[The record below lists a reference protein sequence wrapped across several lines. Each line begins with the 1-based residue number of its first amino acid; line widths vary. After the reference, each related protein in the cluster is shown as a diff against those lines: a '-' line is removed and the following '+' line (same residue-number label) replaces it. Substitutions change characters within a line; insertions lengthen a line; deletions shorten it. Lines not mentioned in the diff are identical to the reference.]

1 MGVDNQI
8 NSFILSQVVNHQYRK
23 IGMEEECIIYT
34 KDLNRLPV
42 NPTTQYSA
50 TDLLNEMNLLTD
62 QNGIYSLEPGGQ
74 LEWSSPPYENL
85 NDLSM
90 AQLKHR
96 KLLNDVTD
104 RRDLIILDWGLEPSY
119 PPDDIDLIDQPKY
132 QLMNDHMKKVNTH
145 GKWMMRNTASVQV
158 NIDITDKQDA
168 EKMVFLADC
177 LHPVCAYLF
186 ANSPFYKNE
195 PAGTKN
201 IRNMIWE
208 KTDNDRCRNLIDHG
222 ISSPNDL
229 IKNYIDYMMDIPGI
243 FQLNSKDVLENTDGT
258 LGDRL
263 EYLYAN
269 GEIRNADIQ
278 LALHQVFTNVRYKH
292 LVEVRGADRP
302 PLGHELAP
310 IAFWA
315 GLLTTDKTREKAL
328 DVVKQWSS
336 QERASWNKSALNL
349 DSSQIGPNG
358 KSFEYWNKWA
368 GELAL
373 EGLAERGKNE
383 ESHFKPFFESVLS
396 DGPFSLQ
403 VQNDFADREIILK
416 DYLNEQ

>member
-1 MGVDNQI
+1 MGVDNRI
-8 NSFILSQVVNHQYRK
+8 SSLILSQIVDHQYRK

-34 KDLNRLPV
+34 KDLDRLPV
-42 NPTTQYSA
+42 NPATQYSA
-50 TDLLNEMNLLTD
+50 TDLLNEMNLLAD

-85 NDLSM
+85 NDLSI

-96 KLLNDVTD
+96 KLLDDVTD
-104 RRDLIILDWGLEPSY
+104 HHDLIVLHWGLEPILF
-119 PPDDIDLIDQPKY
+119 PDDIDLIHQSKY
-132 QLMNDHMKKVNTH
+132 QLMNDHMEKVNTH
-145 GKWMMRNTASVQV
+145 GKWMMRNTASIQV
-158 NIDITDKQDA
+158 NIDITGKEDA
-168 EKMVFLADC
+168 EKMGFLADC

-201 IRNMIWE
+201 IRNIIWE
-208 KTDNDRCRNLIDHG
+208 QTDNHRCRNLVDHG

-243 FQLNSKDVLENTDGT
+243 FQLNSKNVLENTDGT

-269 GEIRNADIQ
+269 GKIRNADIQ

-310 IAFWA
+310 IAFWT

-349 DSSQIGPNG
+349 DLSQIGPNG

-373 EGLAERGKNE
+373 EGLAERGENE

-403 VQNDFADREIILK
+403 VQNDFADREILLK
-416 DYLNEQ
+416 DYLNE

>member
-8 NSFILSQVVNHQYRK
+8 SSLILSQIVDHQYRK

-34 KDLNRLPV
+34 KDLDRLPV
-42 NPTTQYSA
+42 NPATQYSA

-62 QNGIYSLEPGGQ
+62 QNGIYSLVPGGQ

-85 NDLSM
+85 NDLSI
-90 AQLKHR
+90 AQLRHR
-96 KLLNDVTD
+96 KLLDDVTD
-104 RRDLIILDWGLEPSY
+104 HHDLIVLHWGLEPILF
-119 PPDDIDLIDQPKY
+119 PDDIDLIHQSKY
-132 QLMNDHMKKVNTH
+132 QLMNDHMEKVNTH
-145 GKWMMRNTASVQV
+145 GKWMMRNTASIQV
-158 NIDITDKQDA
+158 NIDITSKQDA
-168 EKMVFLADC
+168 EKMGFLADC

-201 IRNMIWE
+201 IRNIIWE
-208 KTDNDRCRNLIDHG
+208 QTDNHRCRNLVDHG
-222 ISSPNDL
+222 ISSPNNL

-243 FQLNSKDVLENTDGT
+243 FQLNSKNVLENTDGT

-269 GEIRNADIQ
+269 GKIRNADIQ

-310 IAFWA
+310 IAFWT

-403 VQNDFADREIILK
+403 VQNDFADREILLK
-416 DYLNEQ
+416 DYLNE

>member
-1 MGVDNQI
+1 MGVDNRI
-8 NSFILSQVVNHQYRK
+8 FSLILSQIVDHQYRK

-34 KDLNRLPV
+34 KDLDRLPV

-85 NDLSM
+85 NDLSI
-90 AQLKHR
+90 AQLRHR
-96 KLLNDVTD
+96 KLLDDVTD
-104 RRDLIILDWGLEPSY
+104 HRDLIVLHWGLEPILS
-119 PPDDIDLIDQPKY
+119 PDDIDLIHQSKY
-132 QLMNDHMKKVNTH
+132 QLMNDHMEKVNTH
-145 GKWMMRNTASVQV
+145 GKWMMRNTASIQV
-158 NIDITDKQDA
+158 NIDITGKQDA
-168 EKMVFLADC
+168 EKMGFLADC

-201 IRNMIWE
+201 IRNIIWE
-208 KTDNDRCRNLIDHG
+208 QTDNHRCRNLVDHG
-222 ISSPNDL
+222 ISSPNDF

-243 FQLNSKDVLENTDGT
+243 FQLNAKNVLENTDGA

-269 GEIRNADIQ
+269 GKIRNADIQ

-310 IAFWA
+310 IAFWT

-358 KSFEYWNKWA
+358 ESFEYWNKWA

-403 VQNDFADREIILK
+403 VQNDFADREILLK
-416 DYLNEQ
+416 DYLDE

>member
-8 NSFILSQVVNHQYRK
+8 SSLILSQIVNHQYRK

-34 KDLNRLPV
+34 KDLDRLPV
-42 NPTTQYSA
+42 NPATQYSA

-85 NDLSM
+85 NDLSI
-90 AQLKHR
+90 AQLRHR
-96 KLLNDVTD
+96 KLLDDVTD
-104 RRDLIILDWGLEPSY
+104 HRDLIVLHWGLEPILS
-119 PPDDIDLIDQPKY
+119 PDDIDLIHQSKY
-132 QLMNDHMKKVNTH
+132 QLMNDHMEKVNTH
-145 GKWMMRNTASVQV
+145 GKWMMRNTASIQV
-158 NIDITDKQDA
+158 NIDITGKQDA
-168 EKMVFLADC
+168 EKMGFLADC

-201 IRNMIWE
+201 IRNIIWE
-208 KTDNDRCRNLIDHG
+208 QTDNHRCRNLVDHG

-243 FQLNSKDVLENTDGT
+243 FQLNSKNVLENTDGT
-258 LGDRL
+258 LGARL
-263 EYLYAN
+263 EYLYGN
-269 GEIRNADIQ
+269 GKIRNADIQ

-310 IAFWA
+310 IAFWT

-358 KSFEYWNKWA
+358 ESFEYWNKWA

-403 VQNDFADREIILK
+403 VQNDFADREILLK
-416 DYLNEQ
+416 DYLDE

>member
-1 MGVDNQI
+1 MVVDNRI
-8 NSFILSQVVNHQYRK
+8 SSLILSQIVDHQYRK

-34 KDLNRLPV
+34 KDLERLPV
-42 NPTTQYSA
+42 NPATQYSA

-85 NDLSM
+85 NDLSI
-90 AQLKHR
+90 AQLRHR
-96 KLLNDVTD
+96 KLLDDVTD
-104 RRDLIILDWGLEPSY
+104 HHDLIVLHWGLEPILF
-119 PPDDIDLIDQPKY
+119 PDDIDLIHQSKY
-132 QLMNDHMKKVNTH
+132 QLMNDHMEKVNTH
-145 GKWMMRNTASVQV
+145 GKWMMRNTASIQV
-158 NIDITDKQDA
+158 NIDITGKEDA
-168 EKMVFLADC
+168 EKMGFLADC

-201 IRNMIWE
+201 IRNIIWE
-208 KTDNDRCRNLIDHG
+208 QTDNHRCRNLVDHG

-243 FQLNSKDVLENTDGT
+243 FQLNSKNVLETTDGT

-269 GEIRNADIQ
+269 GKIRNADIQ

-292 LVEVRGADRP
+292 LVEVRGAARP

-310 IAFWA
+310 IAFWT
-315 GLLTTDKTREKAL
+315 GLLTTDKAREKAL

-336 QERASWNKSALNL
+336 QERASLNKSALNL

-373 EGLAERGKNE
+373 EGLAERRKNE

-403 VQNDFADREIILK
+403 VQNDFTDREILLK
-416 DYLNEQ
+416 DYLNE

>member
-1 MGVDNQI
+1 
-8 NSFILSQVVNHQYRK
+8 
-23 IGMEEECIIYT
+23 
-34 KDLNRLPV
+34 
-42 NPTTQYSA
+42 
-50 TDLLNEMNLLTD
+50 MNLLTD

-85 NDLSM
+85 NDLSI
-90 AQLKHR
+90 AQLRHR
-96 KLLNDVTD
+96 KLLDDVTD
-104 RRDLIILDWGLEPSY
+104 HHDLIVLHWGLEPILF
-119 PPDDIDLIDQPKY
+119 PDDIDLIHQSKY
-132 QLMNDHMKKVNTH
+132 QLMNDHMEKVNTH
-145 GKWMMRNTASVQV
+145 GKWMMRNTASIQV
-158 NIDITDKQDA
+158 NIDITGKEDA
-168 EKMVFLADC
+168 EKMGFLADC

-195 PAGTKN
+195 PAGKKN
-201 IRNMIWE
+201 IRNIIWE
-208 KTDNDRCRNLIDHG
+208 QTDNHRCRNLVDHG

-243 FQLNSKDVLENTDGT
+243 FQLNSKNVLETTDGT

-269 GEIRNADIQ
+269 GKIRNADIQ

-310 IAFWA
+310 IAFWT

-373 EGLAERGKNE
+373 EGLAERRKNE

-403 VQNDFADREIILK
+403 VQNDFADREILLK
-416 DYLNEQ
+416 DYLNE

>member
-1 MGVDNQI
+1 MGVDNRI
-8 NSFILSQVVNHQYRK
+8 SSLILSQIVNHQYRK

-34 KDLNRLPV
+34 KDLDRLPV
-42 NPTTQYSA
+42 NPATQYSA

-85 NDLSM
+85 NDLSI
-90 AQLKHR
+90 AQLRHR
-96 KLLNDVTD
+96 KLLDDVTD
-104 RRDLIILDWGLEPSY
+104 HRDLIVLHWGLEPILF
-119 PPDDIDLIDQPKY
+119 PDDIDLIHQSKY
-132 QLMNDHMKKVNTH
+132 QLMNDHMEKVNTH
-145 GKWMMRNTASVQV
+145 GKWMMRNTASIQV
-158 NIDITDKQDA
+158 NIDITGKQDA
-168 EKMVFLADC
+168 EKMGFLADC

-201 IRNMIWE
+201 IRSIIWE
-208 KTDNDRCRNLIDHG
+208 QTDNHRCRNLVDHG

-243 FQLNSKDVLENTDGT
+243 FQLNAKNVLENTDGT

-269 GEIRNADIQ
+269 GKIRNADIQ

-310 IAFWA
+310 IAFWT

-358 KSFEYWNKWA
+358 ESFEYWNKWA

-403 VQNDFADREIILK
+403 VQNDFADREILLK
-416 DYLNEQ
+416 DYLNE

>member
-1 MGVDNQI
+1 MGVDNRI
-8 NSFILSQVVNHQYRK
+8 FSLILSQIVDHQYRK

-34 KDLNRLPV
+34 KDLDRLPV
-42 NPTTQYSA
+42 NPATQYSA

-85 NDLSM
+85 NDLSI
-90 AQLKHR
+90 AQLRHR
-96 KLLNDVTD
+96 KLLDDVTD
-104 RRDLIILDWGLEPSY
+104 HRDLIVLHWGLEPILS
-119 PPDDIDLIDQPKY
+119 PDDIDLIHQSKY
-132 QLMNDHMKKVNTH
+132 QLMNDHMEKVNTH
-145 GKWMMRNTASVQV
+145 GKWMMRNTASIQV
-158 NIDITDKQDA
+158 NIDITGKQDA
-168 EKMVFLADC
+168 EKMGFLADC

-201 IRNMIWE
+201 IRNIIWE
-208 KTDNDRCRNLIDHG
+208 QTDNHRCRNLVDHG
-222 ISSPNDL
+222 ISSPNNF

-243 FQLNSKDVLENTDGT
+243 FQLNSKNVLENTDGT
-258 LGDRL
+258 LGARL
-263 EYLYAN
+263 EYLYGN
-269 GEIRNADIQ
+269 GKIRNADIQ

-310 IAFWA
+310 IAFWT

-358 KSFEYWNKWA
+358 ESFEYWNKWA

-403 VQNDFADREIILK
+403 VQNDFADREILLK
-416 DYLNEQ
+416 DYLDE

>member
-1 MGVDNQI
+1 MGVDNRI
-8 NSFILSQVVNHQYRK
+8 FSLILSQIVDHQYRK

-34 KDLNRLPV
+34 KDLDRLPV
-42 NPTTQYSA
+42 NPATQYSA

-85 NDLSM
+85 NDLSI
-90 AQLKHR
+90 AQLRHR
-96 KLLNDVTD
+96 KLLDDVTD
-104 RRDLIILDWGLEPSY
+104 HRDLIVLHWGLEPILS
-119 PPDDIDLIDQPKY
+119 PDDIDLIHQSKY
-132 QLMNDHMKKVNTH
+132 QLMNDHMEKVNTH
-145 GKWMMRNTASVQV
+145 GKWMMRNTASIQV
-158 NIDITDKQDA
+158 NIDITGKKDA
-168 EKMVFLADC
+168 EKMGFLADC

-201 IRNMIWE
+201 IRNIIWE
-208 KTDNDRCRNLIDHG
+208 QTDNHRCRNLVDHG
-222 ISSPNDL
+222 ISSPNDF

-243 FQLNSKDVLENTDGT
+243 FQLNSKNVLENTDGT

-269 GEIRNADIQ
+269 GKIRNADIQ

-310 IAFWA
+310 IAFWT

-358 KSFEYWNKWA
+358 ESFEYWNKWA

-403 VQNDFADREIILK
+403 VQNDFADREILLK
-416 DYLNEQ
+416 DYLDE

>member
-1 MGVDNQI
+1 MGVNNRI
-8 NSFILSQVVNHQYRK
+8 FSLILSQIVDHQYRK

-34 KDLNRLPV
+34 KDLDRLPV
-42 NPTTQYSA
+42 NPATQYSA

-74 LEWSSPPYENL
+74 LEWSRPPYENL
-85 NDLSM
+85 NDLSI
-90 AQLKHR
+90 AQLRHR
-96 KLLNDVTD
+96 KLLDDVTD
-104 RRDLIILDWGLEPSY
+104 HHDLIVLHWGLEPILF
-119 PPDDIDLIDQPKY
+119 PDDIDLIHQSKY
-132 QLMNDHMKKVNTH
+132 QLMNDHMEKVNTH
-145 GKWMMRNTASVQV
+145 GKWMMRNTASIQV
-158 NIDITDKQDA
+158 NIDITGKKDA
-168 EKMVFLADC
+168 EKMGFLADC

-201 IRNMIWE
+201 IRNIIWE
-208 KTDNDRCRNLIDHG
+208 QTDNHRCRNLVEHG
-222 ISSPNDL
+222 ISSSNDL

-243 FQLNSKDVLENTDGT
+243 FQLNSKNVLENTDGT
-258 LGDRL
+258 LGGRL

-269 GEIRNADIQ
+269 GKIRNADIQ

-310 IAFWA
+310 IAFWT

-403 VQNDFADREIILK
+403 IQNDFADREILLK
-416 DYLNEQ
+416 DYLNE

>member
-1 MGVDNQI
+1 MGVDHRI
-8 NSFILSQVVNHQYRK
+8 FSLILSQIVDHQYRK

-34 KDLNRLPV
+34 KDLDRLPV

-50 TDLLNEMNLLTD
+50 TDLLNEMNLLTN

-85 NDLSM
+85 NDLSI
-90 AQLKHR
+90 AQLRHR
-96 KLLNDVTD
+96 KLLDDVTGHH
-104 RRDLIILDWGLEPSY
+104 DLIVLHWGLEPILF
-119 PPDDIDLIDQPKY
+119 PDDIDLIHQSKY
-132 QLMNDHMKKVNTH
+132 QLMNDHMEKVNTH
-145 GKWMMRNTASVQV
+145 GKWMMRNTASIQV
-158 NIDITDKQDA
+158 NIDITGKKDA
-168 EKMVFLADC
+168 EKMGFLADC

-201 IRNMIWE
+201 IRSIIWE
-208 KTDNDRCRNLIDHG
+208 QTDNHRCRNLVDHG
-222 ISSPNDL
+222 ISSPNDF

-243 FQLNSKDVLENTDGT
+243 FQLNSKNVLENTDGT

-269 GEIRNADIQ
+269 GKIRNADIQ

-310 IAFWA
+310 IAFWT

-358 KSFEYWNKWA
+358 ESFEYWNKWA

-373 EGLAERGKNE
+373 EGLAERRKNE

-403 VQNDFADREIILK
+403 VQNDFADREILLK
-416 DYLNEQ
+416 DYLDE

>member
-1 MGVDNQI
+1 MGVDHQI
-8 NSFILSQVVNHQYRK
+8 SSLILSQIVDHQYRK

-34 KDLNRLPV
+34 KDLDRLPV
-42 NPTTQYSA
+42 NPATQYSA
-50 TDLLNEMNLLTD
+50 TDLLNEMNLLAD

-85 NDLSM
+85 NDLSI
-90 AQLKHR
+90 AQLRHR
-96 KLLNDVTD
+96 KLLDDVTD
-104 RRDLIILDWGLEPSY
+104 HHDLIVLHWGLEPILF
-119 PPDDIDLIDQPKY
+119 PDDIDMIHQSKY
-132 QLMNDHMKKVNTH
+132 QLMNDHIEKVNTH
-145 GKWMMRNTASVQV
+145 GKWMMRNTASIQV
-158 NIDITDKQDA
+158 NIDITGKEDA
-168 EKMVFLADC
+168 EKMGFLADC

-195 PAGTKN
+195 PAGKKN
-201 IRNMIWE
+201 IRNIIWE
-208 KTDNDRCRNLIDHG
+208 QTDNHRCRNLVDHG

-243 FQLNSKDVLENTDGT
+243 FQLNSNNVLETTDGT

-269 GEIRNADIQ
+269 GKIRNADIQ
-278 LALHQVFTNVRYKH
+278 LALHQVFTNIRYKH

-310 IAFWA
+310 IAFWT
-315 GLLTTDKTREKAL
+315 GLLTTDKAREKAL

-336 QERASWNKSALNL
+336 QERASLNKSALNL

-403 VQNDFADREIILK
+403 VQNDFADREILLK
-416 DYLNEQ
+416 DYLNE

>member
-1 MGVDNQI
+1 MGVDNRI
-8 NSFILSQVVNHQYRK
+8 SSLILSQIVNHQYRK

-34 KDLNRLPV
+34 KDLDRLRV
-42 NPTTQYSA
+42 NPATQYSA

-62 QNGIYSLEPGGQ
+62 ENGTYSLEPGGQ

-85 NDLSM
+85 NDLSI
-90 AQLKHR
+90 AQLRHR
-96 KLLNDVTD
+96 KLLDDVTD
-104 RRDLIILDWGLEPSY
+104 HHDLIVLHWGLEPILF
-119 PPDDIDLIDQPKY
+119 PDDIDLIHQSKY
-132 QLMNDHMKKVNTH
+132 QLMNDHMEKVNTH
-145 GKWMMRNTASVQV
+145 GKWMMRNTASIQV
-158 NIDITDKQDA
+158 NIDITGKEDA
-168 EKMVFLADC
+168 EKMGFLADC

-201 IRNMIWE
+201 IRNIIWE
-208 KTDNDRCRNLIDHG
+208 QTDNHRCRNLVDHG
-222 ISSPNDL
+222 ISSPNNL

-243 FQLNSKDVLENTDGT
+243 FQLNSKNVLETTDGT

-269 GEIRNADIQ
+269 GKIRNADIQ

-310 IAFWA
+310 IAFWT

-336 QERASWNKSALNL
+336 QERASLNKSALNL

-373 EGLAERGKNE
+373 EGLAERRKNE

-403 VQNDFADREIILK
+403 VQNDFADREILLK
-416 DYLNEQ
+416 DYLNE

>member
-8 NSFILSQVVNHQYRK
+8 SSFILSQIVNHQYRK

-34 KDLNRLPV
+34 KDLDRLPV

-62 QNGIYSLEPGGQ
+62 QNGRYSLEPGGQ

-85 NDLSM
+85 NDLSI
-90 AQLKHR
+90 AQLRHR
-96 KLLNDVTD
+96 KLLDDVTD
-104 RRDLIILDWGLEPSY
+104 HRDLIVLHWGLEPILF
-119 PPDDIDLIDQPKY
+119 PDDIDLIHQSKY
-132 QLMNDHMKKVNTH
+132 QLMNDHMEKVNTH
-145 GKWMMRNTASVQV
+145 GKWMMRNTASIQV
-158 NIDITDKQDA
+158 NIDITSKQDA
-168 EKMVFLADC
+168 EKMGFLADC

-208 KTDNDRCRNLIDHG
+208 QTDNHRCRNLIDHG
-222 ISSPNDL
+222 ISSPNDF

-243 FQLNSKDVLENTDGT
+243 FQLNSKNVLENTDGT
-258 LGDRL
+258 LGGRL

-269 GEIRNADIQ
+269 GKIRNADIQ

-310 IAFWA
+310 IVFWT
-315 GLLTTDKTREKAL
+315 GLLTTDKAREKAL

-336 QERASWNKSALNL
+336 QERASLNKSALNL
-349 DSSQIGPNG
+349 DSSRIGPNG

-368 GELAL
+368 GELSL
-373 EGLAERGKNE
+373 EGLTERGKNE

-403 VQNDFADREIILK
+403 VQNDFADREILLK
-416 DYLNEQ
+416 DYLNE

>member
-1 MGVDNQI
+1 MGVDNRI
-8 NSFILSQVVNHQYRK
+8 SSLILSQIVNHQYRK

-34 KDLNRLPV
+34 KDLDRLPV

-50 TDLLNEMNLLTD
+50 TDLLNEMNLLTN

-85 NDLSM
+85 NDLSI
-90 AQLKHR
+90 AQLRHR
-96 KLLNDVTD
+96 KLLDDVTGHH
-104 RRDLIILDWGLEPSY
+104 DLIVLHWGLEPILF
-119 PPDDIDLIDQPKY
+119 PDDIDLIHQSKY
-132 QLMNDHMKKVNTH
+132 QLMNDHMEKVNTH
-145 GKWMMRNTASVQV
+145 GKWMMRNTASIQV
-158 NIDITDKQDA
+158 NIDITGKKDA
-168 EKMVFLADC
+168 EKMGFLADC

-201 IRNMIWE
+201 IRNIIWE
-208 KTDNDRCRNLIDHG
+208 QTDNHRCRNLVDHG
-222 ISSPNDL
+222 ISSPNDF

-243 FQLNSKDVLENTDGT
+243 FQLNAKNVLENTDGT

-269 GEIRNADIQ
+269 GKIRNADIQ

-310 IAFWA
+310 IAFWT
-315 GLLTTDKTREKAL
+315 GLLTTDKAREKAL

-358 KSFEYWNKWA
+358 ESFEYWNKWA

-403 VQNDFADREIILK
+403 VQNDFADREILLK
-416 DYLNEQ
+416 DYLNE

>member
-1 MGVDNQI
+1 MGVDNRI
-8 NSFILSQVVNHQYRK
+8 SSLILSQIVNHQYRK

-34 KDLNRLPV
+34 KDLDRLPV
-42 NPTTQYSA
+42 NPATQYSA

-85 NDLSM
+85 NDLSI
-90 AQLKHR
+90 AQLRHR
-96 KLLNDVTD
+96 KLLDDVTD
-104 RRDLIILDWGLEPSY
+104 HRDLIVLHWGLEPILS
-119 PPDDIDLIDQPKY
+119 PDDIDLIHQSKY
-132 QLMNDHMKKVNTH
+132 QLMNDHMEKVNTH
-145 GKWMMRNTASVQV
+145 GKWMMRNTASIQV
-158 NIDITDKQDA
+158 NIDITGKQDA
-168 EKMVFLADC
+168 EKMGFLADC

-201 IRNMIWE
+201 IRSIIWE
-208 KTDNDRCRNLIDHG
+208 QTDNHRCRNLVDHG
-222 ISSPNDL
+222 ISSPNDF

-243 FQLNSKDVLENTDGT
+243 FQLNAKNVLENTDGT

-269 GEIRNADIQ
+269 GKIRNADIQ

-310 IAFWA
+310 IAFWT

-358 KSFEYWNKWA
+358 ESFEYWNKWA

-383 ESHFKPFFESVLS
+383 ESNFEPFFESVLS

-403 VQNDFADREIILK
+403 VQNDFADREILLK
-416 DYLNEQ
+416 DYLNE

>member
-1 MGVDNQI
+1 MGVDNRI
-8 NSFILSQVVNHQYRK
+8 SSLILSQIVDHQYRK

-34 KDLNRLPV
+34 KDLDRLPV
-42 NPTTQYSA
+42 NPATQYSA

-85 NDLSM
+85 NDLSI
-90 AQLKHR
+90 AQLRHR
-96 KLLNDVTD
+96 KLLDDVTD
-104 RRDLIILDWGLEPSY
+104 HRDLIVLHWGLEPILF
-119 PPDDIDLIDQPKY
+119 PDDIDLIHQSKY
-132 QLMNDHMKKVNTH
+132 QLMNDHMEKVNTH

-158 NIDITDKQDA
+158 NIDITGKQDA
-168 EKMVFLADC
+168 EKMGFLADC

-201 IRNMIWE
+201 IRNIIWE
-208 KTDNDRCRNLIDHG
+208 QTDNHRCRNLVDHG

-243 FQLNSKDVLENTDGT
+243 FQLNSKNVLETTDGT

-269 GEIRNADIQ
+269 GKIRNADIQ

-310 IAFWA
+310 IAFWT

-383 ESHFKPFFESVLS
+383 ESYFKHFFESVLS

-403 VQNDFADREIILK
+403 VQNDFADREILLK
-416 DYLNEQ
+416 DYLNE

>member
-1 MGVDNQI
+1 MGVDNRI
-8 NSFILSQVVNHQYRK
+8 SSLILSQIVDHQYRK

-34 KDLNRLPV
+34 KDLDRLPV
-42 NPTTQYSA
+42 NPATQYSA

-85 NDLSM
+85 NDLSI
-90 AQLKHR
+90 AQLRHR
-96 KLLNDVTD
+96 KLLDDVTD
-104 RRDLIILDWGLEPSY
+104 HHDLIVLHWGLEPILF
-119 PPDDIDLIDQPKY
+119 PDDIDLIHQSKY
-132 QLMNDHMKKVNTH
+132 QLMNDHMEKVNTH
-145 GKWMMRNTASVQV
+145 GKWMMRNTASIQV
-158 NIDITDKQDA
+158 NIDITGKEDA
-168 EKMVFLADC
+168 EKMGFLADC

-201 IRNMIWE
+201 IRNIIWE
-208 KTDNDRCRNLIDHG
+208 QTDNHRCRNLVDHG

-243 FQLNSKDVLENTDGT
+243 FQLNSKNVLENTNGT
-258 LGDRL
+258 LGGRL

-269 GEIRNADIQ
+269 GKIRNADIQ

-310 IAFWA
+310 IAFWT

-336 QERASWNKSALNL
+336 QERASLNKSALNL
-349 DSSQIGPNG
+349 DSSQIGRNG
-358 KSFEYWNKWA
+358 KSFENWNKWA

-373 EGLAERGKNE
+373 EGLAERRKNE

-403 VQNDFADREIILK
+403 VQNDFADREILLK
-416 DYLNEQ
+416 DYLNE

>member
-1 MGVDNQI
+1 MGVDNRI
-8 NSFILSQVVNHQYRK
+8 FSLILSQIVDHQYRK

-34 KDLNRLPV
+34 KDLDRLPV
-42 NPTTQYSA
+42 NPATQYSA

-85 NDLSM
+85 NDLSI
-90 AQLKHR
+90 AQLRHR
-96 KLLNDVTD
+96 KLLDDVTGHH
-104 RRDLIILDWGLEPSY
+104 DLIVLHWGLEPILF
-119 PPDDIDLIDQPKY
+119 PDDIDLIHQSKY
-132 QLMNDHMKKVNTH
+132 QLMNDHMEKVNTH
-145 GKWMMRNTASVQV
+145 GKWMMRNTASIQV

-201 IRNMIWE
+201 IRNIIWE
-208 KTDNDRCRNLIDHG
+208 QTDNHRCRNLVDHG
-222 ISSPNDL
+222 ISSPNDF

-243 FQLNSKDVLENTDGT
+243 FQLNSKNVLENTDGT
-258 LGDRL
+258 LGARL
-263 EYLYAN
+263 EYLYGN
-269 GEIRNADIQ
+269 GKIRNADIQ

-310 IAFWA
+310 IAFWT

-358 KSFEYWNKWA
+358 ESFEYWNKWA

-403 VQNDFADREIILK
+403 VQNDFADREILLK
-416 DYLNEQ
+416 DYLDE